1 MVPILSIVGYSDAG
15 KTTLIEKLIPVLKG
29 RGYQVGTVKHAAH
42 EPSFDTEGKD
52 SWRHYAAGADAVAVS
67 SDKIIAMIRRK
78 QETSKDAQEELSRM
92 AVYFSDM
99 DLVLAEGYKQA
110 PFPKI
115 EIFRNTEAEAP
126 VCALDRQLIALV
138 SDIDM
143 PVPVPRFGLDDIEK
157 LVDFIQEK
165 YLSKPGR

>member
-1 MVPILSIVGYSDAG
+1 MVPIISIVGYSDAG
-15 KTTLIEKLIPVLKG
+15 KTTLIEKLIPVLKD

-42 EPSFDTEGKD
+42 EPSFDTHGKD

-67 SDKIIAMIRRK
+67 SDEIIAMIRRK
-78 QETSKDAQEELSRM
+78 EKTTDTAREELSRM

-115 EIFRNTEAEAP
+115 EIFRNTKAGTP
-126 VCALDRQLIALV
+126 VCAGDPRLIALV
-138 SDIDM
+138 SDTDM
-143 PVPVPRFGLDDIEK
+143 PVPVPRFGLNDIEK
-157 LVDFIQEK
+157 IVDFLQEK
-165 YLSKPGR
+165 YLKDL